1 MALRAKA
8 LAVWLAIL
16 CTAIA
21 NGVLR
26 EQLLVPQLGKTPGLI
41 VSGFL
46 LSALILAVT
55 VFALPWLRLT
65 STSQAVGV
73 GLGWLVLTL
82 AFELSF
88 GRFQGRSWSS
98 MLDAYTFKDGNIW
111 PLVLLTTAAAPCVA
125 VGIRGLSTSR

>member
-1 MALRAKA
+1 MALAVKA
-8 LAVWLAIL
+8 LAVWLVIL
-16 CTAIA
+16 STAIA

-26 EQLLVPQLGKTPGLI
+26 EQLLVRQLGNAPGLI
-41 VSGFL
+41 VSGLL

-73 GLGWLVLTL
+73 GLAWLVLTL
-82 AFELSF
+82 TFELSF
-88 GRFQGRSWSS
+88 GRFQGKSWSS

-111 PLVLLTTAAAPCVA
+111 PLVLLTTATAPCVA
-125 VGIRGLSTSR
+125 VGIRGLWTSR